1 MSYDSSL
8 PVTSRPKPPI
18 RRRHALTSSL
28 IGEARDALVG
38 KVDTSFAIDNPRGLL
53 IRVRNGE
60 MAYYV
65 QARGPS
71 GVVKRKICAVGDVNI
86 SEIKIIATK
95 TVAAMKNSVN
105 IDVVIQ
111 AGLAK
116 LSHKETEIALDR
128 AEASSQNLLTFGEM
142 IDQFTAPTI
151 LTNGVAKRKF
161 KTSYLRE
168 ISDRLRNRP
177 EAIPLMSLH
186 VKELRFDDLEKVR
199 DEINSSGG
207 GASSGAKFIDL
218 AKRTLNWG
226 AKYRRRLSGLDPMN
240 PWWSSLAHEYKP
252 SDRSDRFL
260 TPEQVGTLMA
270 LLEGVRS
277 VDDRS
282 NDAVFGALQLDW
294 LLIQRSGALVGM
306 ESLASHR
313 WQIDPAPDRAGWI
326 VYSWTDEEVKG
337 NRKTKLSIPPV
348 AIDIIKRV
356 ESNARNLIGISSNW
370 AFPQCR
376 NKYLLTAYASSNN
389 AEAIR
394 RLDKHITSSS
404 LNHALDALAGLK
416 PGWPNLLELVG
427 LPERIGPHDSRRSAA
442 TFFENRGQG
451 SYASA
456 LLDHKVV
463 GFDKMSE
470 QVAAVTQST
479 YSAADRII
487 FKAEAL
493 KLWHSA
499 ILPHYER
506 AKLDPRVKAAV
517 EVRRA
522 VLENTK
528 KNGLAKRAKTIDSKR
543 AKATRNRSKQR
554 SRLSALASI
563 DSPIVSRTRLNDSKI
578 NSK

>member
-1 MSYDSSL
+1 MSYTSL
-8 PVTSRPKPPI
+8 HLARRPKPAI
-18 RRRHALTSSL
+18 QKRHALTNSL
-28 IGEARDALVG
+28 IAAARDALVR
-38 KVDTSFAIDNPRGLL
+38 KIDTSFSIENPRGLS

-60 MAYYV
+60 MAYYA

-71 GVVKRKICAVGDVNI
+71 AVFKRKICAVSDVNI
-86 SEIKIIATK
+86 SEIKTIATK
-95 TVAAMKNSVN
+95 TVAAMKTGVN
-105 IDVVIQ
+105 IDIVIQ

-116 LSHKETEIALDR
+116 LSHRETEVALDR
-128 AEASSQNLLTFGEM
+128 AEASSQNMFTFGELV
-142 IDQFTAPTI
+142 DEFVAPTI
-151 LTNGVAKRKF
+151 SGNGVAKPKF
-161 KTSYLRE
+161 KNSYLRE
-168 ISDRLRNRP
+168 ISDRLRNKT
-177 EAIPLMSLH
+177 EAAALMSLH
-186 VKELRFDDLEKVR
+186 VKELRYDDLEKVR
-199 DEINSSGG
+199 DEIDSSGG
-207 GASSGAKFIDL
+207 GVSSGAKFIDL

-226 AKYRRRLSGLDPMN
+226 AKYRRRRTGLDPMH

-277 VDDRS
+277 VEDRS

-313 WQIDPAPDRAGWI
+313 WQNDPAPDRTGWI
-326 VYSWTDEEVKG
+326 VYTWTDEEVKG

-348 AIDIIKRV
+348 AINIIKRV
-356 ESNARNLIGISSNW
+356 EKQSVALTTINSTW
-370 AFPQCR
+370 AFPQSR
-376 NKYLLTAYASSNN
+376 NKYLLKAYVASD
-389 AEAIR
+389 EAQEIR
-394 RLDKHITSSS
+394 KLDKHITSSS

-427 LPERIGPHDSRRSAA
+427 LPGRIGPHDSRRSAA

-470 QVAAVTQST
+470 QVAAVTQAT

-499 ILPHYER
+499 ILPHYEQ

-517 EVRRA
+517 EARRES
-522 VLENTK
+522 LESTK
-528 KNGLAKRAKTIDSKR
+528 KDGLAKRAKTLESKR
-543 AKATRNRSKQR
+543 AKVTGNRSKQR
-554 SRLSALASI
+554 SNLSALRAVSA
-563 DSPIVSRTRLNDSKI
+563 PIVSRTSLNEPKI